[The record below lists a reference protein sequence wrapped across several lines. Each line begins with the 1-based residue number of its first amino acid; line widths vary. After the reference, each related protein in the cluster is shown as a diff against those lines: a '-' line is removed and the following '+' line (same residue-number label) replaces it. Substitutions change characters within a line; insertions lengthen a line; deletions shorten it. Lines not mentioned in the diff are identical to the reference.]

1 MLSAHPNP
9 HPFFVPPFTQA
20 APVHVQPARPRRRS
34 SDFEHRFLS
43 ERYRGGQARLEYALL
58 YLGEVWACE
67 SVDRRQ
73 SLSIGASAQSR
84 IMLETAAV
92 PGFFELARPTATGWE
107 LQLEES
113 FDGFV
118 LKGEQKLRI
127 SELEAAG
134 LARREGRWLVLP
146 MNGETRL
153 RLSFGQ
159 VTLLLHLVSAPS
171 LRLPLFA
178 MGASTALLLAAFVAS
193 ALLHSAFGLLTV
205 VSTTRVDELLID
217 RLDSRARYA
226 EALLTPEATVE
237 PEEEPLETV
246 VASDEGDSSAVESG
260 VSDGVSVVG
269 DPRGSGEEAPSSG
282 HGRDR
287 ELASNAG
294 LLAAQH
300 EMSTLLAMGANMG
313 GFDAMNDWGEFTMA
327 SSATAGPGYGLAMH
341 GAGRPAGVGNGDF
354 VLGRFGER
362 GIRKGNCEQCD
373 EVPRLGQHEAKG
385 PELKLKR
392 PVIDGTLDKR
402 IIQKVVN
409 QHKGELKACYEREL
423 QKKRELEGKL
433 TMQWLIDSSGNVAMV
448 VVQESELNDSAL
460 ETCVANSIRHWR
472 FPPVKGSMIKVSY
485 PFDFSNGDG

>member
-1 MLSAHPNP
+1 MAMNHSLFN
-9 HPFFVPPFTQA
+9 
-20 APVHVQPARPRRRS
+20 
-34 SDFEHRFLS
+34 S
-43 ERYRGGQARLEYALL
+43 EALTTS
-58 YLGEVWACE
+58 ENAV
-67 SVDRRQ
+67 
-73 SLSIGASAQSR
+73 SL
-84 IMLETAAV
+84 
-92 PGFFELARPTATGWE
+92 
-107 LQLEES
+107 
-113 FDGFV
+113 

-127 SELEAAG
+127 S
-134 LARREGRWLVLP
+134 
-146 MNGETRL
+146 
-153 RLSFGQ
+153 
-159 VTLLLHLVSAPS
+159 
-171 LRLPLFA
+171 
-178 MGASTALLLAAFVAS
+178 
-193 ALLHSAFGLLTV
+193 
-205 VSTTRVDELLID
+205 
-217 RLDSRARYA
+217 
-226 EALLTPEATVE
+226 
-237 PEEEPLETV
+237 
-246 VASDEGDSSAVESG
+246 
-260 VSDGVSVVG
+260 

-287 ELASNAG
+287 ELASSAG

-300 EMSTLLAMGANMG
+300 EMSTLLAMGANLG

-327 SSATAGPGYGLAMH
+327 SSATAGPGYGLDMH